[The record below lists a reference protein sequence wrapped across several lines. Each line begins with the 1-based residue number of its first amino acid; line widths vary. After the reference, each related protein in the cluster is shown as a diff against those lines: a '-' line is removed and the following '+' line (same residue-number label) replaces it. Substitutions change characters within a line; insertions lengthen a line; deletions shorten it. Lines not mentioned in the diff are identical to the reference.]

1 VSFVTTQP
9 ESLTAAAG
17 ALQTLGTAMAAQNAA
32 AAAPTTSVVPAAA
45 DSVSALQAAQFS
57 AYGTWYQ
64 QVSDQ
69 AAAVHQMLVNTLG
82 ANAGS
87 YGEAES
93 ANQTAA
99 GSTSLSGLL
108 GGLTGSGTS
117 SSAVS
122 GAAAA
127 PTVSSSTGA
136 TIGTPFNYFQN
147 VGAAA
152 SDFIALGQGQF
163 LPGAVSWDP
172 SGAGASAAPGVAP
185 GPIPVSAVAS
195 AVPVGAPVL
204 AGMGQASSMGGLS
217 VPPGWAAGGAVQTAN
232 AEAPAAATAGWS
244 GPAAHP
250 PGVTAVP
257 GGVPSVASAGRG
269 GLGFGAPRYGVKPT
283 VMPRPTFV

>member
-1 VSFVTTQP
+1 MSFVTTQP

-17 ALQTLGTAMAAQNAA
+17 TLQTLGTSMAAQNAA
-32 AAAPTTSVVPAAA
+32 AAGPTTGVVPAAA

-57 AYGTWYQ
+57 AYGAWYQ

-82 ANAGS
+82 TNAGS

-93 ANQTAA
+93 VNQTSA

-136 TIGTPFNYFQN
+136 AIGTPFNYFQN

-152 SDFIALGQGQF
+152 SDFMALGQGQF

-172 SGAGASAAPGVAP
+172 SGAGAAAAPGVAP
-185 GPIPVSAVAS
+185 GPTPVGAVAS
-195 AVPVGAPVL
+195 AGPVATPVL
-204 AGMGQASSMGGLS
+204 AGMGQASSMSGLS
-217 VPPGWAAGGAVQTAN
+217 VPPGWAAGAVPTAT
-232 AEAPAAATAGWS
+232 AAAPPAATAGWG
-244 GPAAHP
+244 GPAAHTS
-250 PGVTAVP
+250 GVTAVP